1 MKHGAP
7 QRRSRNR
14 SGGGNRGGGGNQ
26 NRMQV
31 FDSNGPDVRI
41 RGTAHQ
47 ICEKYLGLA
56 KDSTASGEYILAQ
69 SYLQH
74 AEHYQR
80 LINDW
85 EEVKNAREAQQAK
98 QNQNQNQN
106 QNQSQNQN
114 DDNIGNKA
122 DAGEDLGLPQ
132 SITGEKKSSAKQ
144 GEKNLEN
151 V

>member
-7 QRRSRNR
+7 GRRSRNR
-14 SGGGNRGGGGNQ
+14 GNNGRGGNQ

-56 KDSTASGEYILAQ
+56 KDSSAAGDHILAQ

-80 LINDW
+80 VINEW
-85 EEVKNAREAQQAK
+85 QEAKENREAQQQAR
-98 QNQNQNQN
+98 QNQKAKENQKVVE
-106 QNQSQNQN
+106 
-114 DDNIGNKA
+114 DDIGNRKE
-122 DAGEDLGLPQ
+122 DDLGLPQ
-132 SITGEKKSSAKQ
+132 SIIGKKEKASSKKKVEKQ
-144 GEKNLEN
+144 TEDA
-151 V
+151 

>member
-7 QRRSRNR
+7 GRRSRNR
-14 SGGGNRGGGGNQ
+14 GNNGRGGNQ

-56 KDSTASGEYILAQ
+56 KDSSAAGDHILAQ

-80 LINDW
+80 VINEW
-85 EEVKNAREAQQAK
+85 QEAKENREAQQQAR
-98 QNQNQNQN
+98 QNQQQGQQNQKVA
-106 QNQSQNQN
+106 
-114 DDNIGNKA
+114 DDNIGNRKE
-122 DAGEDLGLPQ
+122 DDLGLPQ
-132 SITGEKKSSAKQ
+132 SITGKKEKTSPKKKIEKQ
-144 GEKNLEN
+144 TEDA
-151 V
+151 

>member
-7 QRRSRNR
+7 GRRSRNR
-14 SGGGNRGGGGNQ
+14 SGGGNNGRGGNQ

-56 KDSTASGEYILAQ
+56 KDSSASGDYILAQ

-80 LINDW
+80 MINDW
-85 EEVKNAREAQQAK
+85 QEAKDAREAR
-98 QNQNQNQN
+98 QNQN
-106 QNQSQNQN
+106 QNQSQN
-114 DDNIGNKA
+114 DDNAGNKK
-122 DAGEDLGLPQ
+122 DSGDDLGLPQ
-132 SITGEKKSSAKQ
+132 SITGEKKVPVKQ
-144 GEKNLEN
+144 NEKNLEN
-151 V
+151 A

>member
-7 QRRSRNR
+7 GRRSRNR
-14 SGGGNRGGGGNQ
+14 NHNGNGGGRGGNQ

-56 KDSTASGEYILAQ
+56 KDSTASGDYILAQ

-80 LINDW
+80 QINEW
-85 EEVKNAREAQQAK
+85 QEAKNAKAEQQAK
-98 QNQNQNQN
+98 QQQQQQEN
-106 QNQSQNQN
+106 N
-114 DDNIGNKA
+114 DAAKAKA
-122 DAGEDLGLPQ
+122 DDSDDLGLPK
-132 SITGEKKSSAKQ
+132 SITGDKKSAVKQ
-144 GEKNLEN
+144 DKKTLEDA
-151 V
+151 